1 VFEAEAQ
8 EKRNLAFFQILK
20 PPGKVEATLVSPG
33 RPFGR
38 SEYGQATRASMD
50 ALQVGRKQRQQ
61 NARLTN
67 TSREGKLLCFKCGK
81 PGHFARECFAKKFPP
96 RKNEGKNQHTKPQ
109 ETGKSSSTYAE
120 AASRNTYCQEN
131 L

>member
-1 VFEAEAQ
+1 M
-8 EKRNLAFFQILK
+8 K
-20 PPGKVEATLVSPG
+20 G
-33 RPFGR
+33 RGNIGQPWNTFGR
-38 SEYGQATRASMD
+38 SEYGQATRASTD

-81 PGHFARECFAKKFPP
+81 PGHFDRECFANKFPP
-96 RKNEGKNQHTKPQ
+96 RKNDGKNQQTKPQ

-120 AASRNTYCQEN
+120 AARRNTYCQEN